1 MKAYLNKRPKQA
13 GQLGTSRHLW
23 SVIKTAGYQNKV
35 LAVSITGRPIIVVC
49 TLLIFIMIEFT
60 SKCRNPRNK
69 EELII
74 SYESA
79 LKLGGLGIGLQI
91 FGNPTLLQRIKQKAE
106 SLPNQFLQKKVKSPN
121 SNKNKNQQK
130 MKNNK
135 VTLIKFN

>member
-1 MKAYLNKRPKQA
+1 MTEVPPKKTKFRFKKI
-13 GQLGTSRHLW
+13 LRRLKLLK
-23 SVIKTAGYQNKV
+23 IKFG
-35 LAVSITGRPIIVVC
+35 IDVC
-49 TLLIFIMIEFT
+49 SEFT

-79 LKLGGLGIGLQI
+79 LKLGGLGIGFQI

-121 SNKNKNQQK
+121 SNKNKNQ
-130 MKNNK
+130 
-135 VTLIKFN
+135 